1 GLYARARKLDTQDGL
16 RLLRFKGP
24 DGTGCELDLD
34 DVAKLRE
41 VAKSSSYFAYIAGS
55 LLELGKHFRV
65 GGAEIENYLSDLPI
79 RKGLSSSASICV
91 LVVRALNQLYDLKLT
106 VHGEMDIAYRPEEYY
121 GDFERHS
128 LLGEVN
134 LKVCE
139 EVAEVMSRERDPIK
153 AAEALGAAMT
163 KAQAR
168 WDEVAVPLCPH
179 ELKAPVLHRL
189 LECPALVPHIT
200 GGKGIGSQG
209 DGSAQLVCRTA
220 ADVDK
225 VMQIVRDLGME
236 PLRLTINA
244 SKPVRTAIIPLAG
257 ASPGMW
263 PASKCVGPWLF
274 PVRMGEAVKPAI
286 CWLCE

>member
-1 GLYARARKLDTQDGL
+1 
-16 RLLRFKGP
+16 
-24 DGTGCELDLD
+24 
-34 DVAKLRE
+34 
-41 VAKSSSYFAYIAGS
+41 
-55 LLELGKHFRV
+55 
-65 GGAEIENYLSDLPI
+65 
-79 RKGLSSSASICV
+79 
-91 LVVRALNQLYDLKLT
+91 
-106 VHGEMDIAYRPEEYY
+106 
-121 GDFERHS
+121 
-128 LLGEVN
+128 
-134 LKVCE
+134 
-139 EVAEVMSRERDPIK
+139 
-153 AAEALGAAMT
+153 
-163 KAQAR
+163 AR

-286 CWLCE
+286 CWLCEELVAAGIERIVMVTSQ

>member
-1 GLYARARKLDTQDGL
+1 FGGVQLFVTGRICLFGEHSDWAGGYRRFNAEIAEGCALVVGTDQGLYARARKLDTQDGL

-34 DVAKLRE
+34 DVANLRE

-106 VHGEMDIAYRPEEYY
+106 VHGEMDIAYRGEINTPSRCGRLDQCVAFGQAVTKMIFDADLLSTEPVRVGAPIYLVVVDLCAQKSTMEILKGLQKAYPY
-121 GDFERHS
+121 PRDDVDKALHS

-153 AAEALGAAMT
+153 
-163 KAQAR
+163 
-168 WDEVAVPLCPH
+168 
-179 ELKAPVLHRL
+179 
-189 LECPALVPHIT
+189 
-200 GGKGIGSQG
+200 
-209 DGSAQLVCRTA
+209 
-220 ADVDK
+220 
-225 VMQIVRDLGME
+225 
-236 PLRLTINA
+236 
-244 SKPVRTAIIPLAG
+244 
-257 ASPGMW
+257 
-263 PASKCVGPWLF
+263 
-274 PVRMGEAVKPAI
+274 
-286 CWLCE
+286 